1 MTMEELLIIGIIIG
15 GVASLMLTAVLL
27 RLGVMIDRFP
37 MSTDGEREKSLW
49 SPVEFTRISVIFYWP
64 LYIVGGYMIFQPA
77 KIMLI
82 GGITLLFGLLL
93 FLFTA
98 MVFSVA
104 VYNLMRSNNKEG
116 GMPAP
121 LAGLMG
127 TSTGTPSLRLLPSL
141 KMRASGKYARAG
153 SSAYR
158 K

>member
-15 GVASLMLTAVLL
+15 AVVSLMLTAVLL

-37 MSTDGEREKSLW
+37 MSNDGERDKSLW
-49 SPVEFTRISVIFYWP
+49 SPVAFTRISVIFYWP
-64 LYIVGGYMIFQPA
+64 FYIIGGYMVFQPT
-77 KIMLI
+77 KLLLI

-98 MVFSVA
+98 MVFSAA
-104 VYNLMRSNNKEG
+104 VCNLMRSNNKKN

-121 LAGLMG
+121 LPGLMG
-127 TSTGTPSLRLLPSL
+127 TSTEMPSLKFLPSL

>member
-1 MTMEELLIIGIIIG
+1 MEELLIIGIVIG
-15 GVASLMLTAVLL
+15 AVVSLMLTAVLL

-37 MSTDGEREKSLW
+37 VENEEREKSLW
-49 SPVEFTRISVIFYWP
+49 SPVEFTRISVLVYWP
-64 LYIVGGYMIFQPA
+64 LYIVGGYMVFQPA
-77 KIMLI
+77 KLLLI

-104 VYNLMRSNNKEG
+104 VYNLMRSNNRES

-121 LAGLMG
+121 VAGLFG
-127 TSTGTPSLRLLPSL
+127 GSRKALPGGLFPSL
-141 KMRASGKYARAG
+141 KMRTSGKYARAG
-153 SSAYR
+153 FSAYR